1 MLDPRQDCY
10 RRVYFTETALAAVT
24 EDIRYAIEESK
35 VTILILFN
43 FSKAFDSIPH
53 RPLLQKF
60 RSFYLS
66 NSTITWFY
74 RYICDRY
81 QAVINE
87 DGTITSWV
95 KSSSGVPQG
104 SILGPLLFSL
114 YINDL
119 PSVLRD
125 VSYII
130 HADDTQFYGHFKPSE
145 IFEGI
150 CNAMHKQSLSGRHST
165 CSS

>member
-1 MLDPRQDCY
+1 MLDPRQACY
-10 RRVYFTETALAAVT
+10 RRVYFTETALAAVA

-43 FSKAFDSIPH
+43 FSKAFDSIPD
-53 RPLLQKF
+53 RRLLQKP
-60 RSFYLS
+60 RSSYLS

-74 RYICDRY
+74 KYISDRY

-104 SILGPLLFSL
+104 SILSPLLFAL

-119 PSVLRD
+119 PSVLRN
-125 VSYII
+125 VSYMI
-130 HADDTQFYGHFKPSE
+130 HAGDTQFYGHFKPSE
-145 IFEGI
+145 IIEGI
-150 CNAMHKQSLSGRHST
+150 ARIMQRNA
-165 CSS
+165 